1 MENKRKKKQSRKPKQ
16 EKSSNTGRLWIK
28 LLVAV
33 ILTVMGIFTPMIFKN
48 SPQFVDRFYTKGV
61 FVAVRTIFGA
71 VSSLV
76 PVSISELVIIGLFV
90 ALITLII
97 TAIVKICTKSF
108 KLRSLGAF
116 FCSLLLTLSILLNLF
131 NLMWGLNYKNSGFT
145 KSMNLNLG
153 EKTTDNLYGMCISL
167 REEANALR
175 KKVELDNNG
184 VFTVKDT
191 NYLFS
196 KVAAAA
202 SCCKEV
208 NPDTRRVYPAKPVIF
223 SGVMSALGTSGIYMP
238 FFVEANVNTA
248 QPSLLV
254 PATAAHENAH
264 SLGITSEGEAN
275 FAAFLI
281 CQSSD
286 NVNIKYSGVMLGLL
300 YASQRLYSEDRA
312 CYNEL
317 INGLSDG
324 VLLDLRDYS
333 RYWDKFDGAVQDLAS
348 TVNNGYLKY
357 NGVSDGVRSYDSL
370 TDYLLAYYEAKSI
383 APAE

>member
-1 MENKRKKKQSRKPKQ
+1 MENREKKKSGKKRKLKKKPK
-16 EKSSNTGRLWIK
+16 LWLK
-28 LLVAV
+28 LLVALV
-33 ILTVMGIFTPMIFKN
+33 LIAIGIFSPMLFKN
-48 SPQFVDRFYTKGV
+48 SPRFVDKYYTGGV

-71 VSSLV
+71 LSSLV
-76 PVSISELVIIGLFV
+76 AVSISELVIIALV
-90 ALITLII
+90 IALITLII
-97 TAIVKICTKSF
+97 IAIVKICTKSF
-108 KLRSLGAF
+108 KMRSLAAF

-145 KSMNLNLG
+145 KSLNLNFG
-153 EKTTDNLYGMCISL
+153 ERTTDHLYGMCISL

-175 KKVELDNNG
+175 KKVDLDNNG

-191 NYLFS
+191 RYLFS

-202 SCCKEV
+202 TYCEEV
-208 NPDTRRVYPAKPVIF
+208 NPDTRRVYPAKSVMC
-223 SGVMSALGTSGIYMP
+223 SGIMSVLGTSGIYMP

-281 CQSSD
+281 CKSAD
-286 NVNIKYSGVMLGLL
+286 DVNIRYSGVMLGLL
-300 YASQRLYSEDRA
+300 YASQRLYSEDGA

-317 INGLSDG
+317 INGCSDG

-333 RYWDKFDGAVQDLAS
+333 RYWDKYDGAAQDIAS

-357 NGVSDGVRSYDSL
+357 NGVTEGVKSYDDI
-370 TDYLLAYYEAKSI
+370 TDYLLAYYARTPAKD
-383 APAE
+383 AE

>member
-1 MENKRKKKQSRKPKQ
+1 METKKKKRANKKQKQ

-33 ILTVMGIFTPMIFKN
+33 ILTVIGIFAPVLFKN
-48 SPQFVDRFYTKGV
+48 SPRFVDRFYTNGL

-76 PVSISELVIIGLFV
+76 PVSISELVIIGLVV
-90 ALITLII
+90 ALITII
-97 TAIVKICTKSF
+97 IIAIVKICTKRF

-153 EKTTDNLYGMCISL
+153 EKTTDHLYGMCISL
-167 REEANALR
+167 REEANELR

-223 SGVMSALGTSGIYMP
+223 SGVMSALGTSGIYIP

-300 YASQRLYSEDRA
+300 YASQRLYNEDRA

-333 RYWDKFDGAVQDLAS
+333 RYWDKFDGSVQNLAS

-357 NGVSDGVRSYDSL
+357 NGVSDGVKSYDNL
-370 TDYLLAYYEAKSI
+370 TDYLLAYYEAKST